1 MKRQE
6 KKETVQ
12 AMDNGELLKAAMK
25 ERGMMQVDLADKL
38 GVLQSS
44 ISGNINRKRMGLDVF
59 CTMLNAM
66 DYDVAVV
73 DRETGEI
80 MWKVAVK

>member
-1 MKRQE
+1 MA
-6 KKETVQ
+6 KKVKEISV
-12 AMDNGELLKAAMK
+12 MDEGSILKSAMK

-44 ISGNINRKRMGLDVF
+44 ISGNINRKRMGLEVF
-59 CTMLNAM
+59 STMLNAM
-66 DYDVAVV
+66 EYDVAVV
-73 DRETGEI
+73 DRATGEV

>member
-1 MKRQE
+1 MARKE
-6 KKETVQ
+6 KKEIQ
-12 AMDNGELLKAAMK
+12 AIEERQILKNALK

-38 GVLQSS
+38 GILQSAV
-44 ISGNINRKRMGLDVF
+44 SGNINRRRMGLDVF
-59 CTMLNAM
+59 STMLNAM